1 MISYH
6 IWHNAGF
13 SQDILTKSHSI
24 HIIKKV
30 LKPSDVNQVPY
41 HNKTTFFSLKTKDRR
56 TDGQTARQMEICF
69 KIVSVLFALDI
80 NSCPSP
86 RYLCG
91 TQQQSWLWEPRIIC
105 NITLENGT
113 GCK

>member
-24 HIIKKV
+24 HIIKRYSNPQMLTRCHIIIK
-30 LKPSDVNQVPY
+30 Q
-41 HNKTTFFSLKTKDRR
+41 HFFSLKTKDRR

-69 KIVSVLFALDI
+69 KIVSVLFVLDI

-91 TQQQSWLWEPRIIC
+91 TQQQSWL
-105 NITLENGT
+105 
-113 GCK
+113 